1 MRYYPLEA
9 DQINELTTMAKND
22 IENFL
27 TELNEMNEARAAD
40 SKPTFVER
48 DTLKA
53 EFDVLYKGYI
63 VEGYTPGI
71 EGNYGINTAVRCISP
86 EEGRRMTLWL
96 SGYCCEHFES
106 IVNGAQNEGKTFPL
120 TMDFLLHKKESSG
133 GRTYN
138 RFSGIVR
145 EAGDDVTVPAVPEDQ
160 LQDN

>member
-1 MRYYPLEA
+1 MIE
-9 DQINELTTMAKND
+9 MAKND

-27 TELNEMNEARAAD
+27 SELTEMNEARAAD

-53 EFDVLYKGYI
+53 KFDVLHKGYI
-63 VEGYTPGI
+63 VEGFTPGI
-71 EGNYGINTAVRCISP
+71 EGNYGINTAVRCINP
-86 EEGRRMTLWL
+86 EGGRRMTLWL

-106 IVNGAQNEGKTFPL
+106 IVNGAQNEGKTFPM

-138 RFSGIVR
+138 RFSAIVR

-160 LQDN
+160 LQDDN